1 MTLTAESMKELE
13 NITSSSADLFVRL
26 KYEAQEVELEQYKK
40 WLNEEMCEKADLR
53 EENYRICAENAV
65 LLNENDSLRAEIRKL
80 KENENRVN

>member
-13 NITSSSADLFVRL
+13 NITSSAADLFVRL

-40 WLNEEMCEKADLR
+40 WLTEVTGQLADLKD
-53 EENYRICAENAV
+53 ENYRICAENAV

-80 KENENRVN
+80 TGEEA